1 MLQGSVA
8 LFCYGVMK
16 GFRENLSWI
25 WNTLCGVSSV
35 VSLGLLIFG
44 NEHAVIIA
52 LSVFILC
59 LVSLSIVLI
68 RAVNSY
74 FNATS
79 DTDHNRIYIKS
90 TPSSADKSWVQMV
103 WNKVA
108 QNQFRSSGVELYSK
122 RCYGGRFRYCMP
134 EV

>member
-1 MLQGSVA
+1 
-8 LFCYGVMK
+8 MK
-16 GFRENLSWI
+16 GFRKNLSWI

-79 DTDHNRIYIKS
+79 DTDHNRIYTDI
-90 TPSSADKSWVQMV
+90 
-103 WNKVA
+103 
-108 QNQFRSSGVELYSK
+108 
-122 RCYGGRFRYCMP
+122 RY
-134 EV
+134 ETNDGYNIDYNIYIIEQS